1 MSHPRKMIFS
11 QTENL
16 NAENYHDTKKLT
28 VSKKKFTYF
37 INFFARDK
45 NVAKSPL
52 IFESGFTNKRWPTDS
67 RQKFTQVI
75 S

>member
-1 MSHPRKMIFS
+1 MSHPRNMVFS

-16 NAENYHDTKKLT
+16 NTDYHDTKKLT

-45 NVAKSPL
+45 NVAKFPL